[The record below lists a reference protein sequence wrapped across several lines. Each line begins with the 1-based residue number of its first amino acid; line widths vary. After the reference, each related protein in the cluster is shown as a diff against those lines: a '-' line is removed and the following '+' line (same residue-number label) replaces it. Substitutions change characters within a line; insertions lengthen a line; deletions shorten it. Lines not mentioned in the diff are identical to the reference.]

1 MISMRNDFITIK
13 MQRTPLIA
21 PPLILS
27 VAVFLKCISRYVGT
41 SKQELEIDLQ
51 AVNAEL
57 VDLEK
62 KIVENT
68 KKHNDFL
75 KELGLPPLP

>member
-1 MISMRNDFITIK
+1 
-13 MQRTPLIA
+13 
-21 PPLILS
+21 
-27 VAVFLKCISRYVGT
+27 
-41 SKQELEIDLQ
+41 LQ

-57 VDLEK
+57 VDLEER
-62 KIVENT
+62 IVENT